1 MMGQRLPARNG
12 AEHDAITG
20 WRYLLAWSHIRRS
33 FWKRTMRR
41 RERYAAKREMKNMW
55 IRSEICS

>member
-41 RERYAAKREMKNMW
+41 RERYAAKREMQVW
-55 IRSEICS
+55 L